1 VDLHQARRTQP
12 TPIETVKHDALA
24 LRSHLGR
31 PWRNFN
37 VEAGPEINYA
47 RSFAIELARRP
58 AHVMPVDRRE
68 DLMKSGN
75 GLSKDKHNGTY
86 ILVEGPS
93 WGDAEFYGRWLLDA
107 AKVNQLLQQ
116 AKRDDPDFR
125 KAIDALEMVR
135 CLDFGIMA
143 TVFVS
148 QFTDKKFHTFVV
160 NANSVDLIE
169 FVLMAEMGF
178 FALTGDR
185 YQMTTPSNLDMDK
198 VKQAHLKLARTEDED
213 WIHPERLV
221 VDIPYARATT
231 YQRLLN
237 DMNQEQRLADRRLL
251 LFLD

>member
-1 VDLHQARRTQP
+1 
-12 TPIETVKHDALA
+12 
-24 LRSHLGR
+24 
-31 PWRNFN
+31 
-37 VEAGPEINYA
+37 
-47 RSFAIELARRP
+47 
-58 AHVMPVDRRE
+58 
-68 DLMKSGN
+68 MKSGN